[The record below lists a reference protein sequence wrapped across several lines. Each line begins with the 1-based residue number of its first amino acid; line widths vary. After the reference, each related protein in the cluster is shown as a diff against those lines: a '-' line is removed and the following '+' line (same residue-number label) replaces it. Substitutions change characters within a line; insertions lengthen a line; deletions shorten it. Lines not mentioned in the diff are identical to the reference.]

1 MDCAT
6 GAVRMAARPRV
17 LIVEDDHDLRRL
29 YAVGLTQKGFE
40 VLLAGN
46 GADALDRAETD
57 QPDIVLLDITMPI
70 MDGWEL
76 IERLNPPGR
85 AEPVP
90 VFVVSGRERPG
101 DDRGQAC
108 IVDWI
113 EKPISIEVLANRL
126 RETLS
131 SDGFYLKD

>member
-1 MDCAT
+1 MT
-6 GAVRMAARPRV
+6 ARPRV

-57 QPDIVLLDITMPI
+57 RPDLVLLDISMPI

-76 IERLNPPGR
+76 IERLNPSGCEDPI
-85 AEPVP
+85 P
-90 VFVVSGRERPG
+90 VFVVSGGERPG

-108 IVDWI
+108 IIDWI
-113 EKPISIEVLANRL
+113 EKPVSIEALAGRL
-126 RETLS
+126 R
-131 SDGFYLKD
+131 DYLGADTR

>member
-1 MDCAT
+1 
-6 GAVRMAARPRV
+6 MASRPRV

-57 QPDIVLLDITMPI
+57 RPDIVLVDISMPI

-85 AEPVP
+85 LDPIPV
-90 VFVVSGRERPG
+90 VVVTGREKSG
-101 DDRGQAC
+101 DRGRAC
-108 IVDWI
+108 IVDWM
-113 EKPISIEVLANRL
+113 EKPVSIETLAGRL
-126 RETLS
+126 REHLRADVPPS
-131 SDGFYLKD
+131 AK

>member
-1 MDCAT
+1 MT
-6 GAVRMAARPRV
+6 ARPRV

-46 GADALDRAETD
+46 GADALDRAESG
-57 QPDIVLLDITMPI
+57 QPDVVLVDIAMPI

-76 IERLNPPGR
+76 IARLNPPER
-85 AEPVP
+85 SDPLP

-101 DDRGQAC
+101 DEREAS

-113 EKPISIEVLANRL
+113 EKPVSIETLASRL
-126 RETLS
+126 RESLS
-131 SDGFYLKD
+131 ANGFSSTD

>member
-1 MDCAT
+1 MT
-6 GAVRMAARPRV
+6 ARPRV

-29 YAVGLTQKGFE
+29 YAVGLAQRGFE

-57 QPDIVLLDITMPI
+57 RPDIVLLDISMPI

-76 IERLNPPGR
+76 IERLNPDGCEAPI
-85 AEPVP
+85 P
-90 VFVVSGRERPG
+90 VFVVSGREKPG
-101 DDRGQAC
+101 DRGEAC

-113 EKPISIEVLANRL
+113 EKPVSIEILAGRL
-126 RETLS
+126 NAYLADETTR
-131 SDGFYLKD
+131 SD